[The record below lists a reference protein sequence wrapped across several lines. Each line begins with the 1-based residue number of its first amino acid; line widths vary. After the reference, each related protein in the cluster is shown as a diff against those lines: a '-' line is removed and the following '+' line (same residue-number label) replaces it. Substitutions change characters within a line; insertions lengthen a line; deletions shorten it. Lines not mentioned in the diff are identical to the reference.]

1 MAGLMA
7 LPDEA
12 KAGGTSPTWVTYI
25 GTPDVD
31 ETALQA
37 AQLGGRVLRQPANIP
52 TVGRF
57 AILQD
62 PQGAMFAAFT
72 PLPAQVPQGDGAPA
86 VGDFSWHE
94 LATTDWR
101 AALTFY
107 QRLFGW
113 QETEAINDPAIGT
126 YQMYGLNGRP
136 LGGIFNKPREMP
148 DPPAWLAYIRVPD
161 AKKAAAAISKL
172 GGHVVHG
179 PMEVPGGDWI
189 AQGVDLQGVSFAVHS
204 VKAAAPKAAARKRVA
219 AKKKTAG
226 RKATSKKKKAAP
238 KRRAAAKKTAPKRRA
253 AAKKS
258 SRKKKAKRSRR

>member
-1 MAGLMA
+1 
-7 LPDEA
+7 
-12 KAGGTSPTWVTYI
+12 VTYI

-37 AQLGGRVLRQPANIP
+37 AQLGGRVLRQPADIP

-57 AILQD
+57 AMLQD

-72 PLPAQVPQGDGAPA
+72 PMPTRMPQGDAAPA

-113 QETEAINDPAIGT
+113 QETEATNDPAIGT
-126 YQMYGLNGRP
+126 YQMYGLNGRT
-136 LGGIFNKPREMP
+136 LGGIFNKPSEMP
-148 DPPAWLAYIRVPD
+148 DPPAWLAYIRVAD
-161 AKKAAAAISKL
+161 AKQAAAAINKL
-172 GGHVVHG
+172 GGHVVSG
-179 PMEVPGGDWI
+179 PMEVPGGNWI
-189 AQGVDLQGVSFAVHS
+189 AQGVDRQGVMFAVHS
-204 VKAAAPKAAARKRVA
+204 LKPAARKPAARKKAA

-226 RKATSKKKKAAP
+226 RKATAAQKKAAP
-238 KRRAAAKKTAPKRRA
+238 KRRAAAEKAAPKRRA

-258 SRKKKAKRSRR
+258 SRKKTAKRSRR